1 MKNVISRNK
10 PTATL
15 DAENH
20 RFIITPI
27 DTDREVSV
35 GTILRAIKETVPMS
49 WRAIMAFTGHTKQS
63 DIFKMTYASGHC
75 SKKLR
80 DELSKYITVSG
91 TVAYLYDKDHKP
103 AGATETIIHPTITNG
118 DASGVSIVAKIA
130 SLIATRV
137 VIHDRLDRTLQ
148 LTVTVPDGYLISA
161 NKITLASPGGTI
173 TTKGNAKKLNTFLKN
188 LKYASANV
196 GKHDVIITVNDLT
209 GVSAGILTIS
219 IPVTVVAGAVT
230 VVPEITAP
238 ATVNLAEEGDTTIPA
253 ITITGNA
260 DEILSLKITTIGC
273 ELYNIKNYL
282 SYLSDGETY
291 NTQGT
296 ATQLTNNLAAL
307 KVRTEDEAKVM
318 FELTFG
324 SGSHIRKIINIVKAV
339 EGNNDNPPPIVDDA
353 VTDNTTLTD

>member
-20 RFIITPI
+20 RFIITPV
-27 DTDREVSV
+27 DTDKAVSV
-35 GTILRAIKETVPMS
+35 GTVLRAIKETIPMS

-80 DELSKYITVSG
+80 EELSKYITVAG
-91 TVAYLYDKDHKP
+91 NVAYLYDKDHKP

-118 DASGVSIVAKIA
+118 DTTGVTITAKIA

-148 LTVTVPDGYLISA
+148 LSVTVPDGYLISS

-173 TTKGNAKKLNTFLKN
+173 TTKGNAKKLNTFLKS

-196 GKHDVIITVNDLT
+196 GKHDVLITIDDLT
-209 GVSAGILTIS
+209 GVSAGIITTS
-219 IPVTVVAGAVT
+219 VPVTVIAGVET
-230 VVPEITAP
+230 IVPEIAVPDSVQIVTDGETVIPPVTVTGDDNEIFTLKLTAS
-238 ATVNLAEEGDTTIPA
+238 N
-253 ITITGNA
+253 
-260 DEILSLKITTIGC
+260 C
-273 ELYNIKNYL
+273 EVYNIKNYL
-282 SYLSDGETY
+282 SYIADGETY
-291 NTQGT
+291 TTQGT
-296 ATQLTNNLAAL
+296 ATQLTNNLANL
-307 KVRTEDEAKVM
+307 KVRADSDAKVLV
-318 FELTFG
+318 ELTFG
-324 SGSHIRKIINIVKAV
+324 SGSHIRKFISLTTSPVDATPPLADAAIADNAV
-339 EGNNDNPPPIVDDA
+339 
-353 VTDNTTLTD
+353 LTD